1 MDKITYTRGRS
12 SKEPQS
18 LTFEL
23 NPDLTCVDFRNMCVR
38 MAYAL
43 GYANSSIEIA
53 FPKPKTGRKNKQQM
67 LFD

>member
-1 MDKITYTRGRS
+1 MDNITYTRGRS

-23 NPDLTCVDFRNMCVR
+23 NSDLTCVDFRNMCVR

-43 GYANSSIEIA
+43 GYANNSIEIA
-53 FPKPKTGRKNKQQM
+53 FPKPKIGGKNKQKI